1 VTQHATSVTISVIKT
16 IGFLLSTGLNYIVSN
31 NIKVYGEY
39 KFQTVDHT
47 SSLDDGVSYELTN
60 ESSSIVFGASYSF

>member
-1 VTQHATSVTISVIKT
+1 
-16 IGFLLSTGLNYIVSN
+16 LNYIVSN

-47 SSLDDGVSYELTN
+47 SSLDDGVNYELTN
-60 ESSSIVFGASYSF
+60 ESPSIVFGASYSF